1 MKVLKLHIE
10 SNSDPSFIRKKQV
23 YYSYAFRKLYKHFDL
38 NDIHFLEK
46 LSKTFNL
53 SKYELNCLKSDVKTK
68 ISQIQTNKE
77 NLEDEI
83 LSLMEDI
90 EDFKNKENTRKNRS
104 KIFIL
109 EKKLR
114 KANKRLSKDIVFGTK
129 DILRRISFL
138 SNNKEENKIE
148 IVRLKEEFS
157 ENRIL
162 PLNYLGSLND
172 GNSNRYFNFD
182 FKNNTIIYKPD
193 KKTKIEL
200 KYSLHSKP
208 YKKQLLQLQEIKD
221 SKLLPITVRL
231 STEYIYICFDEQ
243 KLNGFAFNK
252 KACKKELKETGN
264 EDNTKQI
271 YRKNHIEQDKRCLT
285 GKNENRICSID
296 LNPCFIGCSI
306 LEKTGTETF
315 TVLDKFCYDLSIL
328 TAKSN
333 KSSFH
338 KDSKYLNSKR
348 KHEISL
354 IYKDIF
360 KKIKHFNCGYF
371 AMEDLNFKG
380 TNLKLEKKEFN
391 RKTKNV
397 WNLNFQANLI
407 SKHCNEQGIIKVEVD
422 PCYTSFIGNILYSD
436 FDPVNASIEI
446 GRRGMFRYN
455 KGFKYFPEL
464 TETIKDTMIL
474 RFTPQGDVLKIKDC
488 TSWKALFR
496 FFKETKIIYRF
507 QLKDCI
513 FGCFSKNHI
522 KSKVS
527 LYTFV

>member
-1 MKVLKLHIE
+1 MKVLKVKIVFN
-10 SNSDPSFIRKKQV
+10 SNPSFIRKKQV

-38 NDIHFLEK
+38 TDIPFLEK

-77 NLEDEI
+77 TLEDKI

-90 EDFKNKENTRKNRS
+90 EDIKNQENTRKNRS

-109 EKKLR
+109 ERKLR
-114 KANKRLSKDIVFGTK
+114 KANKRLPKDIVFGTK
-129 DILRRISFL
+129 DILKRISFL
-138 SNNKEENKIE
+138 SNNKEENKSEIE
-148 IVRLKEEFS
+148 KLKEEFS
-157 ENRIL
+157 ENKIL

-182 FKNNTIIYKPD
+182 FENNTVVYKPN
-193 KKTKIEL
+193 KNTKIEL

-252 KACKKELKETGN
+252 KGCKKELKETVN
-264 EDNTKQI
+264 DLNAKQI
-271 YRKNHIEQDKRCLT
+271 YRNGFIEQAVRQLKR
-285 GKNENRICSID
+285 KNENRLFALD

-306 LEKTGTETF
+306 LEKTGDGTF
-315 TVLDKFCYDLSIL
+315 KILDKFCYDLSIL

-360 KKIKHFNCGYF
+360 KKIRHFNCGYF

-397 WNLNFQANLI
+397 WNLNFQTNLI
-407 SKHCNEQGIIKVEVD
+407 SKHCNEQGIIKIDVD

-436 FDPVNASIEI
+436 FDPINASVEI
-446 GRRGMFRYN
+446 GRRGMFRYS
-455 KGFKYFPEL
+455 KGFKYFPNL

-488 TSWKALFR
+488 TSWKSLFK

-527 LYTFV
+527 LYTF